1 MLMTQ
6 RTDGLHLYLAAQAS
20 TLPSLTKVYAVQKQ
34 NQQPLKVLLS
44 YHYFKN
50 VDLDAMV
57 EDMRC
62 KPMMFADC
70 GAYSAATQGVTINL
84 VDYANWLKRWAHL
97 LTVSVN
103 LDVIRNAKATR
114 KNQLHMERLGCN
126 VIPVFH
132 TGTDLTILD
141 EMCKRYPYIAL
152 GGMVG
157 AEKNV
162 TLRWAA
168 TCMERTKEHGT
179 AFHGFG
185 QTTKK
190 NIETLPW
197 YSIDSSSWGSGHR
210 YGNVPVWTGRGFTSV
225 KIGNHAS
232 VYKQAAHIRRL
243 GVDPMHL
250 ANRSHYHQ
258 RHAIHVASASWRK
271 WEELL
276 RARHGGVECKQRT
289 DGLHLYLVDGAA
301 SNLVEAGRHITQ

>member
-1 MLMTQ
+1 MTQ
-6 RTDGLHLYLAAQAS
+6 RTNGLHLYLATS
-20 TLPSLTKVYAVQKQ
+20 PPDTPPLSDYYAVPKQ

-44 YHYFKN
+44 YHYYKN

-57 EDMRC
+57 ENMRS

-84 VDYANWLKRWAHL
+84 VDYATWLKRWAHL

-103 LDVIRNAKATR
+103 LDVIRDAKATR
-114 KNQLHMERLGCN
+114 KNQLLMERLGCN

-132 TGTDLTILD
+132 TGTDLKILD

-157 AEKNV
+157 AEKDV

-197 YSIDSSSWGSGHR
+197 YSIDSSSWASGHR

-225 KIGNHAS
+225 KIGDHAS

-243 GVDPMHL
+243 GVNPMHL
-250 ANRSHYHQ
+250 ANRSHYH
-258 RHAIHVASASWRK
+258 RDYAIYVASASWRK

-289 DGLHLYLVDGAA
+289 DGLHLYLVD
-301 SNLVEAGRHITQ
+301 SNPDLLVEAGRHITQ